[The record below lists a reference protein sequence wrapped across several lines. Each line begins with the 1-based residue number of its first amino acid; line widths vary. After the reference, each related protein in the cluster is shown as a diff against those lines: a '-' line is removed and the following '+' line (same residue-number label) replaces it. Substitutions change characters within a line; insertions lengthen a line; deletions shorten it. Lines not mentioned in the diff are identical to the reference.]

1 MYKILLTTFFVSII
15 LFGQAQNR
23 AVIKGK
29 VIDSL
34 SNEPMEFTTVA
45 ALNLRDTTNSL
56 IAYTVTDKKGAFT
69 LHNMPAGV
77 PIKLL
82 ITFVAYQ
89 PYRKFLTLIKAQEVD
104 LGIVHMVQK
113 QLAQVDIVGER
124 PPIVIRK
131 DTIEF
136 NAEAFKTRPNAM
148 VEDLLKKLP
157 GVEVDHQG
165 NVSVNGKAISKVTV
179 DGHDFFTNDPTIAT
193 KNLDADLIDK
203 VQIYDDRENDPDHL
217 IPASDVKKII
227 NLKFKKP
234 FRKAIF
240 GKVYG
245 GAGTEQRYNTG
256 GLINMFRDTLQVSVI
271 GQSNNLNN
279 TGFSYNDLHEL
290 GGINRGGGSGF
301 GNPSFGAAQI
311 NGIQKTTS
319 TGVNINTDYGKKLKI
334 NLSYYYNHNINNFSS
349 LTNKQQF
356 LHDTDLVN
364 NSITTRVNTTDRH
377 NLSATLRWH
386 PNDATE
392 FTYAPG
398 FSYTTNNSGNNTTGN
413 SFSNYVSRL
422 NQTFTNDSTN
432 NHNLQF
438 AQAISYNR
446 QLKKSGESISISNE
460 LRVEPSGGIS
470 YNENGLTSYV
480 STFPSYLLS
489 RRGNTD
495 NRATG
500 TGLSIA
506 YRYPVS
512 KKITLS
518 ISEAESYNH
527 QVNNTATFD
536 RDPATGNY
544 DTFLQILSTAL
555 TRNLWTNNTNAGIAY
570 NISEKLSFQ
579 GGFNAQYMNVNNQF
593 DRGYA
598 DINRSYFALLP
609 NAQLR
614 YKQTTFSY
622 SRSFNTPN
630 IGDLVPYSVVFSP
643 LYSVTGNP
651 NLRPTRSDNYNVVYF
666 GYNPQRQTSLSLT
679 AHLGIDHDGI
689 FRERTLDAF
698 GVETS
703 TPLNMDGRYNITGQ
717 VYFNKRFKKQHG
729 IIFSTG
735 TNFSL
740 SKNHNFFELNH
751 VDGYQNSYYISYSQN
766 FGINWNDIIE
776 IEPRYS
782 LRYSRSEYTGIA
794 LNPVNNATHT
804 ADTHFNVYWPV
815 HINWEGNYTYNYNPQ
830 VSPGFQKSSNL
841 LSISVAHS
849 FLKKDHGE
857 LKLSCYDILN
867 QAIGT
872 NRIIFENNITDTQ
885 SQIIKRYFLLT
896 FQYRF
901 MKSTSKADEKPK
913 PSFNMG
919 PMMRLM

>member
-1 MYKILLTTFFVSII
+1 MYKLLFSVVLI
-15 LFGQAQNR
+15 LFISVSYAQNR
-23 AVIKGK
+23 ATIKGK

-34 SNEPMEFTTVA
+34 TNEPMEFTTVA

-56 IAYTVTDKKGAFT
+56 IAYTVTNKKGEFA

-77 PIKLL
+77 PIKVL

-89 PYRKFLTLIKAQEVD
+89 PYRKFLTLAKTQEVD
-104 LGIVHMVQK
+104 LGMVHMAQK
-113 QLAQVDIVGER
+113 NLTQVEIVGER

-136 NAEAFKTRPNAM
+136 NAEAFKTRPNAV

-157 GVEVDHQG
+157 GVEVDHEG
-165 NVSVNGKAISKVTV
+165 NVTVNAKPISKITV
-179 DGHDFFTNDPTIAT
+179 DGHDFFTNDPRIAT

-279 TGFSYNDLHEL
+279 TGFSYNDLYQL
-290 GGINRGGGSGF
+290 GGLNRGGGGF
-301 GNPSFGAAQI
+301 GNPNFGFAPI

-334 NLSYYYNHNINNFSS
+334 NLSYYYTHNINNFSS

-356 LHDTDLVN
+356 LHDTDIVN
-364 NSITTRVNTTDRH
+364 NSATTRASTSDRH
-377 NLSATLRWH
+377 NISSSVRWK

-392 FTYAPG
+392 ITYSPG
-398 FSYTTNNSGNNTTGN
+398 FAYSTNNSNSNTTAN
-413 SFSNYVSRL
+413 SFSNYVPQL
-422 NQTFTNDSTN
+422 NQSFTNDNNN

-438 AQAISYNR
+438 NQSLSYNR
-446 QLKKSGESISISNE
+446 QLKKPGESIDIRTE
-460 LRVEPSGGIS
+460 VRDEPNGGIS
-470 YNENGLTSYV
+470 YNDNGLTSYV
-480 STFPSYLLS
+480 SSFPSYLLS

-495 NRATG
+495 NRAIG
-500 TGLSIA
+500 TGLTVS
-506 YRYPVS
+506 YRYPAS
-512 KKITLS
+512 KKVTLN

-536 RDPATGNY
+536 LDPATGDY
-544 DTFLQILSTAL
+544 DTFLQILSGDL
-555 TRNLWTNNTNAGIAY
+555 TRNLWTNNTNAGVTY
-570 NISEKLSFQ
+570 NISQNLSFQ

-593 DRGYA
+593 DRGFA
-598 DINRSYFALLP
+598 DLNQSYFALLP
-609 NAQLR
+609 NVQLH
-614 YKQTTFSY
+614 YKQTTLSY
-622 SRSFNTPN
+622 NKSFNLPN
-630 IGDLVPYSVVFSP
+630 IGDIVPYSVVFSP

-651 NLRPTRSDNYNVVYF
+651 GLRPTLADNYDLSYF
-666 GYNPQRQTSLSLT
+666 GYNNQRQMSLSLSG
-679 AHLGIDHDGI
+679 HLSVEHDGI
-689 FRERTLDAF
+689 FRQRTLDPL

-703 TPLNMDGRYNITGQ
+703 TPINMDGRYSLSTRA
-717 VYFNKRFKKQHG
+717 YFNKRFKKQHG
-729 IIFSTG
+729 ITFNTG
-735 TNFSL
+735 GSL
-740 SKNHNFFELNH
+740 TLMQGHSFFELNH
-751 VDGYQNSYYISYSQN
+751 VNGYQNSYSASYSQN
-766 FGINWNDIIE
+766 FGINWKDIIE
-776 IEPRYS
+776 INPQYS
-782 LRYSRSEYTGIA
+782 LRFSRSSYSGVA

-804 ADTHFNVYWPV
+804 ADTHFNVYWPQ
-815 HINWEGNYTYNYNPQ
+815 HIDWEGNYTYNYNPQ
-830 VSPGFQKSSNL
+830 VAPGFQKSSNL
-841 LSISVAHS
+841 LSISVARS

-885 SQIIKRYFLLT
+885 SQIIRRYFLLT

-901 MKSTSKADEKPK
+901 MKSTSKTDQKERPT
-913 PSFNMG
+913 FNMG
-919 PMMRLM
+919 RMF

>member
-1 MYKILLTTFFVSII
+1 MYKLLLSLILI
-15 LFGQAQNR
+15 LFVGVCYSQNR
-23 AVIKGK
+23 ATVKGK
-29 VIDSL
+29 IVDSL
-34 SNEPMEFTTVA
+34 TNEPMEFTTIA

-56 IAYTVTDKKGAFT
+56 IAYTVTNKKGEFA

-77 PIKLL
+77 PIKIL
-82 ITFVAYQ
+82 ITFVTYQ
-89 PYRKFLTLIKAQEVD
+89 PYRKFLTLAKAQEVD
-104 LGIVHMVQK
+104 LGVVPMAQK
-113 QLAQVDIVGER
+113 NLAQVDIVGER

-136 NAEAFKTRPNAM
+136 NAEAFKTRPNAV

-179 DGHDFFTNDPTIAT
+179 DGRDFFTNDPRIAT
-193 KNLDADLIDK
+193 RNLDADLIDK

-256 GLINMFRDTLQVSVI
+256 GLINMFHDTLQVSII

-279 TGFSYNDLHEL
+279 TGFSYSDLHEL
-290 GGINRGGGSGF
+290 GGVNRGGGAGF
-301 GNPSFGAAQI
+301 GNPSFGFGST

-349 LTNKQQF
+349 ITNKQQF

-364 NSITTRVNTTDRH
+364 NSATTRVNTSDRH
-377 NLSATLRWH
+377 NLSANLRWH

-398 FSYTTNNSGNNTTGN
+398 FAYSTNNTLSNTTGN
-413 SFSNYVSRL
+413 SFSNYVPQL
-422 NQTFTNDSTN
+422 NQSFTNDNSS

-438 AQAISYNR
+438 NQAISYNR
-446 QLKKSGESISISNE
+446 QLKKPGESFSISNE
-460 LRVEPSGGIS
+460 LRSEPSGGIS
-470 YNENGLTSYV
+470 YNDNGLTSYI
-480 STFPSYLLS
+480 SSFPSYLLS
-489 RRGNTD
+489 RRGNND
-495 NRATG
+495 NRAIG
-500 TGLSIA
+500 TGLTVS
-506 YRYPVS
+506 YRYPAS
-512 KKITLS
+512 KKVTIN

-527 QVNNTATFD
+527 QVNNTAAFD
-536 RDPATGNY
+536 RDPATGDY
-544 DTFLQILSTAL
+544 DTFLQILSGDL
-555 TRNLWTNNTNAGIAY
+555 TRNLWTNNTNAGVTY
-570 NISEKLSFQ
+570 NISQYLSFQ
-579 GGFNAQYMNVNNQF
+579 GNVNAQYMNANNQF
-593 DRGYA
+593 DRGFA

-609 NAQLR
+609 NLQLH
-614 YKQTTFSY
+614 YKQTTLSY
-622 SRSFNTPN
+622 NKSFNLPN
-630 IGDLVPYSVVFSP
+630 IGDMVPYPVVFSP

-651 NLRPTRSDNYNVVYF
+651 DLLPTRSDNYNAVYF
-666 GYNPQRQTSLSLT
+666 GYNPQRQTSLSFT
-679 AHLGIDHDGI
+679 AHVGIDHDGI
-689 FRERTLDAF
+689 FRERTLDAL

-703 TPLNMDGRYNITGQ
+703 TPINMNGRYTILGQ
-717 VYFNKRFKKQHG
+717 AYFNKQFKKQHG
-729 IIFSTG
+729 ITFRTG
-735 TNFSL
+735 TNLSL
-740 SKNHNFFELNH
+740 TKNHNFFELNH
-751 VDGYQNSYYISYSQN
+751 VNGYQDSYYVNYSQN
-766 FGINWNDIIE
+766 FGISWKDIIE
-776 IEPRYS
+776 VNPQYS
-782 LRYSRSEYTGIA
+782 LRFSRSNYSGVA
-794 LNPVNNATHT
+794 LNPATNVTHT
-804 ADTHFNVYWPV
+804 ADTHFNVYWPQ

-830 VSPGFQKSSNL
+830 VAPGFQKSSNL
-841 LSISVAHS
+841 LSISVARS

-872 NRIIFENNITDTQ
+872 NRVIFENNITDTQ

-913 PSFNMG
+913 PTINFG
-919 PMMRLM
+919 RIF

>member
-1 MYKILLTTFFVSII
+1 MYKALLTAFFCSVI
-15 LFGQAQNR
+15 LFAQAQNR
-23 AVIKGK
+23 ALVKGK
-29 VIDSL
+29 IIDSL
-34 SNEPMEFTTVA
+34 TNQPMEFTTVA

-56 IAYTVTDKKGAFT
+56 IAYTVTDKKGEFT
-69 LHNMPAGV
+69 LHNMPSGI
-77 PIKLL
+77 PIKIL

-89 PYRKFLTLIKAQEVD
+89 PYRKFLTLTKAQEVN
-104 LGIVHMVQK
+104 LNVIR
-113 QLAQVDIVGER
+113 LAPKSLNQVEIIGER

-136 NAEAFKTRPNAM
+136 NAEAFKTRPNAV

-165 NVSVNGKAISKVTV
+165 VVTVNGKAISKVTV

-203 VQIYDDRENDPDHL
+203 VQIYDDREGDPDHL

-240 GKVYG
+240 GKVYA

-279 TGFSYNDLHEL
+279 TGFSYNDLREL
-290 GGINRGGGSGF
+290 GGTNRGGGAGF
-301 GNPSFGAAQI
+301 GNPSFGYAPI

-334 NLSYYYNHNINNFSS
+334 NVSYYYNHNINDFTS

-364 NSITTRVNTTDRH
+364 NTATTRTNITDRH
-377 NLSATLRWH
+377 NLSANVRWH
-386 PNDATE
+386 PDDATE

-398 FSYTTNNSGNNTTGN
+398 FSYTNNNTIATTTGN
-413 SFSNYVSRL
+413 SFSNYVPQV
-422 NQTFTNDSTN
+422 NQTFNNDN
-432 NHNLQF
+432 NNTHNLQF

-470 YNENGLTSYV
+470 YNDNGLTSYIP
-480 STFPSYLLS
+480 TFPSYLLS
-489 RRGNTD
+489 RYANT
-495 NRATG
+495 NNKATG
-500 TGLSIA
+500 TGLTVG
-506 YRYPVS
+506 YRYPVG
-512 KKITLS
+512 KKIVLN

-544 DTFLQILSTAL
+544 DTFLQILSTDL
-555 TRNLWTNNTNAGIAY
+555 TRNLWTNNTNAGITY
-570 NISEKLSFQ
+570 NISNALSFQ
-579 GGFNAQYMNVNNQF
+579 GGINGQYMDVNNQF
-593 DRGYA
+593 DRGFA
-598 DINRSYFALLP
+598 DINRGYFALLP

-614 YKQTTFSY
+614 YKATTFSY
-622 SRSFNTPN
+622 TRNFNLPN
-630 IGDLVPYSVVFSP
+630 IGDIVPYSVVFSP

-651 NLRPTRSDNYNVVYF
+651 NLRPTQSDNYSIAYF
-666 GYNPQRQTSLSLT
+666 GYNSQRQTSLSFS
-679 AHLGIDHDGI
+679 GRVNIDHDGVA
-689 FRERTLDAF
+689 RVRTLDTL

-703 TPLNMDGRYNITGQ
+703 TPININGRYNIGGQ
-717 VYFNKRFKKQHG
+717 AYFNKRFKKQHG
-729 IIFSTG
+729 ITFSTG
-735 TNFSL
+735 SNLSL
-740 SKNHNFFELNH
+740 NKSHNFFELNH
-751 VDGYQNSYYISYSQN
+751 VDGYQNSYMVSYGQNFNINWKDLIEINPQYSMRFSRSSYS
-766 FGINWNDIIE
+766 GIN
-776 IEPRYS
+776 
-782 LRYSRSEYTGIA
+782 
-794 LNPVNNATHT
+794 LNPVNNVTHT

-830 VSPGFQKSSNL
+830 VAPGFQKSSNL
-841 LSISVAHS
+841 LSISVARS

-857 LKLSCYDILN
+857 IKLSCYDILN

-872 NRIIFENNITDTQ
+872 NRVIFENNITDTQ

-913 PSFNMG
+913 PTFNMG
-919 PMMRLM
+919 RMGLF

>member
-1 MYKILLTTFFVSII
+1 MYKALLTAFFVSIV
-15 LFGQAQNR
+15 LFSQAQNR

-34 SNEPMEFTTVA
+34 NNQPMEFTTVA

-56 IAYTVTDKKGAFT
+56 IAYTVTDKKGEFT

-77 PIKLL
+77 PIKVL
-82 ITFVAYQ
+82 INFVTYQ
-89 PYRKFLTLIKAQEVD
+89 PYRKFLTLTKAQEVNM
-104 LGIVHMVQK
+104 GIVRMAPK
-113 QLAQVDIVGER
+113 QLAQVDIIGER

-157 GVEVDHQG
+157 GVEVDHDG
-165 NVSVNGKAISKVTV
+165 RVSVNGKAISKVTV
-179 DGHDFFTNDPTIAT
+179 DGHDFFTIDPRIAT
-193 KNLDADLIDK
+193 RNLDADLIDK
-203 VQIYDDRENDPDHL
+203 VQIYDDREGDPDHL
-217 IPASDVKKII
+217 VPASDVKKII

-279 TGFSYNDLHEL
+279 TGFSYNDLREL
-290 GGINRGGGSGF
+290 GGTNRGGGAGF
-301 GNPSFGAAQI
+301 GNPSFGGGQT
-311 NGIQKTTS
+311 NGIQKSTS
-319 TGVNINTDYGKKLKI
+319 AGVNINTDYGKKLKI
-334 NLSYYYNHNINNFSS
+334 NLSYYYTHNINNYNSE
-349 LTNKQQF
+349 TNKQQF

-364 NSITTRVNTTDRH
+364 NNVTKRVNTSDRH
-377 NLSATLRWH
+377 NLSANLRWH

-398 FSYTTNNSGNNTTGN
+398 FSYSANNTGSNVTGN
-413 SFSNYVSRL
+413 SFNNFVSQI
-422 NQTFTNDSTN
+422 NKIFTTDNSD
-432 NHNLQF
+432 NHNTQF
-438 AQAISYNR
+438 NQAISYNR
-446 QLKKSGESISISNE
+446 QLKKSGESINISNE

-470 YNENGLTSYV
+470 YNENGLTSYI

-500 TGLSIA
+500 TGLTVA

-512 KKITLS
+512 KKVTLN
-518 ISEAESYNH
+518 ISDAESYNH

-544 DTFLQILSTAL
+544 DSFLQILSSKL
-555 TRNLWTNNTNAGIAY
+555 TRNLWTNNTNGGITY
-570 NISEKLSFQ
+570 NVNQQLSIL
-579 GGFNAQYMNVNNQF
+579 GGFNAQYLNINNQF
-593 DRGYA
+593 DRGFT
-598 DINRSYFALLP
+598 DINRWYFVLLP
-609 NAQLR
+609 NAQVR
-614 YKQTTFSY
+614 YKQASVSY
-622 SRSFNTPN
+622 SRSFGLPN
-630 IGDLVPYSVVFSP
+630 IGDIVPYSVVFSP

-651 NLRPTRSDNYNVVYF
+651 NLRPTQSDNYSFNYF
-666 GYNPQRQTSLSLT
+666 GYNPQRQTSLSFN
-679 AHLGIDHDGI
+679 AHVGIDHDGI
-689 FRERTLDAF
+689 VRVRTLDTL

-703 TPLNMDGRYNITGQ
+703 RPININGRYNILGQ
-717 VYFNKRFKKQHG
+717 AYFNKTFKKQHG
-729 IIFSTG
+729 ITFRTG
-735 TNFSL
+735 VNLSL
-740 SKNHNFFELNH
+740 TKNHNYFQLNH
-751 VDGYQNSYYISYSQN
+751 VDGLQDSYFANYSQN
-766 FGINWNDIIE
+766 FGIGWNDIIE
-776 IEPRYS
+776 IDPQYS
-782 LRYSRSEYTGIA
+782 MRFSRSSYSGVN
-794 LNPVNNATHT
+794 LHPVNNVTHT
-804 ADTHFNVYWPV
+804 ADTHFNVYRPK
-815 HINWEGNYTYNYNPQ
+815 HINWEGNYTYSYNPQ

-841 LSISVAHS
+841 LSISVARS

-872 NRIIFENNITDTQ
+872 NRAIFENNITDTQ

-896 FQYRF
+896 FQFRF

-913 PSFNMG
+913 PSLNMG
-919 PMMRLM
+919 RPVQIF

>member
-1 MYKILLTTFFVSII
+1 MYKLLLSLILI
-15 LFGQAQNR
+15 LFLSASYGQNR
-23 AVIKGK
+23 ATIKGK
-29 VIDSL
+29 VVDSL
-34 SNEPMEFTTVA
+34 TNEPMEFTTVA

-56 IAYTVTDKKGAFT
+56 IAYTVTDKKGEFS

-77 PIKLL
+77 PIKIL

-89 PYRKFLTLIKAQEVD
+89 PYRKFLTLAKAQEVD

-113 QLAQVDIVGER
+113 NLNQVEILGER

-136 NAEAFKTRPNAM
+136 NAEAFKTRPNAV

-165 NVSVNGKAISKVTV
+165 NITVNAKPISKITV
-179 DGHDFFTNDPTIAT
+179 DGHDFFTNDPHIAT

-279 TGFSYNDLHEL
+279 TGFSYNDLYQL
-290 GGINRGGGSGF
+290 GGINRGGGGGF
-301 GNPSFGAAQI
+301 GNPSFGFAPT

-334 NLSYYYNHNINNFSS
+334 NLSYYYTHNINNYNS

-356 LHDTDLVN
+356 LHDTDIVN
-364 NSITTRVNTTDRH
+364 NSATTRVNTSDRH
-377 NLSATLRWH
+377 NISSSVRWK

-392 FTYAPG
+392 VTYSPG
-398 FSYTTNNSGNNTTGN
+398 FAYSTNNASSNTTAN
-413 SFSNYVSRL
+413 AFSNYVSQL
-422 NQTFTNDSTN
+422 NQTFTTDNSN

-438 AQAISYNR
+438 NQSLSYNR
-446 QLKKSGESISISNE
+446 QLKKSGESINISTE
-460 LRVEPSGGIS
+460 LRDEPNGGIS
-470 YNENGLTSYV
+470 YNDNGLTSYV
-480 STFPSYLLS
+480 SSFPSYLLS

-495 NRATG
+495 NRAIG
-500 TGLSIA
+500 TGLTVA
-506 YRYPVS
+506 YRYPAS
-512 KKITLS
+512 KKITLN

-536 RDPATGNY
+536 RDPSTGDY
-544 DTFLQILSTAL
+544 DTFLQILSGDL
-555 TRNLWTNNTNAGIAY
+555 TRNLWTNNTNAGITY
-570 NISEKLSFQ
+570 NINENLSFQ
-579 GGFNAQYMNVNNQF
+579 GGINAQYMAVNNQF
-593 DRGYA
+593 DRGFA
-598 DINRSYFALLP
+598 DINQNYFALLP
-609 NAQLR
+609 NVQLR
-614 YKQTTFSY
+614 YKKMTLNY
-622 SRSFNTPN
+622 AKSFNLPN
-630 IGDLVPYSVVFSP
+630 IGDIVPYSVVFSP

-651 NLRPTRSDNYNVVYF
+651 GLRPTLTDNYDLSYF
-666 GYNPQRQTSLSLT
+666 GYNTQRQMSLSLGGR
-679 AHLGIDHDGI
+679 LSVDHDGI
-689 FRERTLDAF
+689 FRQRTLDAL

-703 TPLNMDGRYNITGQ
+703 TPINMDGRYG
-717 VYFNKRFKKQHG
+717 VSAHAYLNKRFKKQHG
-729 IIFSTG
+729 ITFNTG
-735 TNFSL
+735 GSL
-740 SKNHNFFELNH
+740 SLNQNHSFFELNH
-751 VDGYQNSYYISYSQN
+751 VNGYQNSYSISYSQN
-766 FGINWNDIIE
+766 FGINWKDIIE
-776 IEPRYS
+776 VDPQYS
-782 LRYSRSEYTGIA
+782 LRFSRSSYSGVA

-804 ADTHFNVYWPV
+804 ADTHFNVYWPQ

-830 VSPGFQKSSNL
+830 VAPGFQKSSNL
-841 LSISVAHS
+841 LSISVARS

-857 LKLSCYDILN
+857 IKLSCYDILN

-872 NRIIFENNITDTQ
+872 NRTIYENNITDTQ

-913 PSFNMG
+913 PAINFG
-919 PMMRLM
+919 RIF